1 MSQKQYPLSCI
12 ENQGWLTYLQIFKSL
27 PQKTLHNSVHQLI
40 IMWKRFIK
48 DYLTFSKK
56 ERTGVVILLLLI
68 AFVFSMSY
76 WWPQKQ
82 SIPLDK
88 QQVQQLAAQLDSF
101 NKPTQK
107 NNFTQPAYT
116 DDGGSV
122 ASYYDAPGKASLFYF
137 NPNTLSADG
146 WKQLGL
152 RDKTIQT
159 ILKYRTKGGRFK
171 TAEDLGKIY
180 GLRPEEL
187 NRLLPYIKLE
197 EAPALNNY
205 TNNTTDF
212 KNSTVPIN
220 KPYAT
225 VVKSID
231 INTTDTTALIALPG
245 IGSKLASRIINFR
258 NKLGGFYTIEQVAE
272 TYGLPD
278 STYQRIKPFLQI
290 DNIAVAQFSVN
301 TDDAKTLQQHPY
313 IKWNIANAIVQYR
326 QQHGAFKNL
335 DELEQ
340 IAIISADQLKKMKP
354 YLKL

>member
-1 MSQKQYPLSCI
+1 
-12 ENQGWLTYLQIFKSL
+12 
-27 PQKTLHNSVHQLI
+27 
-40 IMWKRFIK
+40 MWKRFIK

-56 ERTGVVILLLLI
+56 ERTGVVLLLLLI

-76 WWPQKQ
+76 WWPQKP
-82 SIPLDK
+82 SIPVAEKKLK
-88 QQVQQLAAQLDSF
+88 QLSAQLDSL
-101 NKPTQK
+101 NTPPQK
-107 NNFTQPAYT
+107 KNYTKQTYT
-116 DDGGSV
+116 DEDAV
-122 ASYYDAPGKASLFYF
+122 RTSYYDAPGNASLFYF
-137 NPNTLSADG
+137 NPNTLNAGG

-159 ILKYRTKGGRFK
+159 ILKYRSKGGRFK
-171 TAEDLGKIY
+171 TPQDLGKIY

-187 NRLLPYIKLE
+187 NRILPYVKMDKEPVPSI
-197 EAPALNNY
+197 NY
-205 TNNTTDF
+205 REDDGDKNTITNY
-212 KNSTVPIN
+212 N
-220 KPYAT
+220 KPYTAAIKT
-225 VVKSID
+225 VD
-231 INTTDTTALIALPG
+231 INTSDTTAFIALPG

-258 NKLGGFYTIEQVAE
+258 NKLGGFYAVEQVAE

-278 STYQRIKPFLQI
+278 STFQRIKSFLQLG
-290 DNIAVAQFSVN
+290 NNAVHQFSVN

-340 IAIISADQLKKMKP
+340 IAIISAEQLKKMKP

>member
-1 MSQKQYPLSCI
+1 
-12 ENQGWLTYLQIFKSL
+12 
-27 PQKTLHNSVHQLI
+27 
-40 IMWKRFIK
+40 MWKRFIK

-68 AFVFSMSY
+68 VFVFSMSY

-82 SIPLDK
+82 PIPVNEKEL
-88 QQVQQLAAQLDSF
+88 QQLAAQLDSL
-101 NKPTQK
+101 NKPAQK
-107 NNFTQPAYT
+107 TNYT
-116 DDGGSV
+116 RQTYSDDDGKP
-122 ASYYDAPGKASLFYF
+122 ASYYDAPANASLFYF
-137 NPNTLSADG
+137 NPNTLDAAG

-171 TAEDLGKIY
+171 NPQDLGKIY

-187 NRLLPYIKLE
+187 SRLLPYIKLE
-197 EAPALNNY
+197 ETPALNNY
-205 TNNTTDF
+205 TNNTADF
-212 KNSTVPIN
+212 KNTTVTASKTDAPVI
-220 KPYAT
+220 
-225 VVKSID
+225 KSID

-258 NKLGGFYTIEQVAE
+258 NKLGGFYAIEQVAE

-278 STYQRIKPFLQI
+278 STYQRIKPFLQLGNAGI
-290 DNIAVAQFSVN
+290 TQFSIN

-326 QQHGAFKNL
+326 QQHGAFKTI

-340 IAIISADQLKKMKP
+340 IAIISAEQLKKMKP

>member
-1 MSQKQYPLSCI
+1 
-12 ENQGWLTYLQIFKSL
+12 
-27 PQKTLHNSVHQLI
+27 
-40 IMWKRFIK
+40 MWKRFIK

-56 ERTGVVILLLLI
+56 ERTGVVLLLLLI

-76 WWPQKQ
+76 WWPQKPPTPV
-82 SIPLDK
+82 SEKKIK
-88 QQVQQLAAQLDSF
+88 QLSAQLDSL
-101 NKPTQK
+101 NNPQQK
-107 NNFTQPAYT
+107 KNYAQQTYT
-116 DDGGSV
+116 DDDAV
-122 ASYYDAPGKASLFYF
+122 RTSYYDAPGNATLFYF
-137 NPNTLSADG
+137 NPNTLNADG

-159 ILKYRTKGGRFK
+159 ILKYRSKGGRFK
-171 TAEDLGKIY
+171 TPQDLGKIY

-187 NRLLPYIKLE
+187 NRILPYVKMDKE
-197 EAPALNNY
+197 PAPSSNY
-205 TNNTTDF
+205 REDDGYKNTTT
-212 KNSTVPIN
+212 NYN
-220 KPYAT
+220 KPYTAAIKM
-225 VVKSID
+225 VD
-231 INTTDTTALIALPG
+231 INTSDTTAFIALPG

-258 NKLGGFYTIEQVAE
+258 NKLGGFYAVEQVAE

-278 STYQRIKPFLQI
+278 STFQRIKSFLQSG
-290 DNIAVAQFSVN
+290 NNTVHQFSVN

-340 IAIISADQLKKMKP
+340 IAIISAEQLKKMKP